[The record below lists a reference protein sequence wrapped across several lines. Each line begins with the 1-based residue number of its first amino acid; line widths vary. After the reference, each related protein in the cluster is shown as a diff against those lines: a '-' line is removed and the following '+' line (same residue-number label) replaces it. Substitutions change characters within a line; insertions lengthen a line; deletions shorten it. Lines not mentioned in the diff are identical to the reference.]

1 MSKEFFDAVKAIEAE
16 KGIPAEYLYEKI
28 SAAIIVAAKHDYNGK
43 DIVHC
48 DIDPEKQKIKVYVR
62 KNVVDEIEDEDTDL
76 TLEQAQLIRKS
87 AKVGGTVDIPLKT
100 KNFGRIV
107 AQTAKHVIRQGIRE
121 AERGQMIEE
130 FKSKNQELITAKVDR
145 IDPDTGNVT
154 LDMGKNSAVLPKT
167 EQVPG
172 EHFTVGENIKVFVV
186 DVKEMG
192 KGPRIMISRTHP
204 GMVRRLFEQ
213 EVPEIYDG
221 TIEIKSVSR
230 EAGSRTKIAVYSTDE
245 DVDPVGACIGPR
257 GQRVQISLM
266 YSAVRKSISLSIT
279 TTRHSMFLRHLLRQR
294 FAVWKFLMRTLRVA
308 VQPFLMTN
316 FLLLS
321 AIRVRMFV
329 LQQGLRVGKSI
340 SSLNRDFLPMKS
352 LKPKNNYL
360 AF

>member
-1 MSKEFFDAVKAIEAE
+1 
-16 KGIPAEYLYEKI
+16 
-28 SAAIIVAAKHDYNGK
+28 
-43 DIVHC
+43 
-48 DIDPEKQKIKVYVR
+48 
-62 KNVVDEIEDEDTDL
+62 
-76 TLEQAQLIRKS
+76 
-87 AKVGGTVDIPLKT
+87 
-100 KNFGRIV
+100 
-107 AQTAKHVIRQGIRE
+107 
-121 AERGQMIEE
+121 MIEE

-192 KGPRIMISRTHP
+192 KSTRIMISRTHP

-245 DVDPVGACIGPR
+245 DVDPVGACIYQEVR
-257 GQRVQISLM
+257 EFQISLM

-279 TTRHSMFLRHLLRQR
+279 TTLHSMFLRHLLRQR

-308 VQPFLMTN
+308 VQPFLTTN

-321 AIRVRMFV
+321 EIRVRMFV
-329 LQQGLRVGKSI
+329 LQQGLQVGKSI
-340 SSLNRDFLPMKS
+340 SSLNRDF
-352 LKPKNNYL
+352 YQRR
-360 AF
+360 A

>member
-257 GQRVQISLM
+257 GQRVSNIVDVLGGE
-266 YSAVRKSISLSIT
+266 KID
-279 TTRHSMFLRHLLRQR
+279 LRHLLRQR
-294 FAVWKFLMRTLRVA
+294 FAVWKFLTRTLRVA
-308 VQPFLMTN
+308 VQLFLTTN

-321 AIRVRMFV
+321 AIRARMFV
-329 LQQGLRVGKSI
+329 LQQGLQVGKSI